1 MVNDVLIRSDAGH
14 RRLSEYSRPVEREL
28 IAGAEKVLSD
38 FTGEYG
44 WMDEHTDIIRA
55 IIAYLKRNEVGDDE
69 GDYAKNPAN
78 YQHHVVISEPIGI
91 TLSKEEEEIYKAFI
105 TGEQHD

>member
-14 RRLSEYSRPVEREL
+14 KQLSEYSRPVEREL
-28 IAGAEKVLSD
+28 VAGAEHLED
-38 FTGEYG
+38 CIHDAFTL
-44 WMDEHTDIIRA
+44 I
-55 IIAYLKRNEVGDDE
+55 LKSHGYDDE

-78 YQHHVVISEPIGI
+78 YKHHVVVSEPIGI